1 MRQAK
6 ILLCLHYVTFFNLLV
21 AGEAASTM
29 DLSLDELIKKNK
41 PEKKK
46 GANNNNNSSKNKKK
60 RSRNQDNSGGNGK
73 RQKHHRRD
81 NNSRDN
87 NMRNNS
93 SRNSNSKHNMNHKN
107 RGSNTFK
114 RGNSNNKGGGEHFK
128 RKERFNFKPAWR
140 GDHVALQ
147 LDGIDMVMINTQGK
161 IVLTTAGDPSKR
173 SLMALNSV
181 LKQFKLSVQ
190 PSMSGQWTIYD
201 TEVPEYRQPFFDG
214 VFVLDAKRDPARMRS
229 RWNTINKAYG
239 RDAEAEAKKH
249 LDKQLLQHQKQ
260 LEEDQKRLDAF
271 MWVRPK
277 DTPDEEL
284 YDAKRLQLP
293 KHEQSGSIYFLRGLS
308 ERKGWDEPI
317 FEREQNEEG
326 LTGYSV
332 KLSFLDETIAPSQ
345 WYESESEAMVATAD
359 EALEMVKIWHSANQ
373 SSNEGEDGEPESH
386 AELGDVG
393 SNAHVWRPGQ

>member
-1 MRQAK
+1 
-6 ILLCLHYVTFFNLLV
+6 
-21 AGEAASTM
+21 M

-41 PEKKK
+41 PEKKNN
-46 GANNNNNSSKNKKK
+46 GNNNNNSNTKNKKK
-60 RSRNQDNSGGNGK
+60 RSRNHDNSGGHGK

-81 NNSRDN
+81 NNARGN
-87 NMRNNS
+87 NVKNNG
-93 SRNSNSKHNMNHKN
+93 SRNDNERHNINQKN
-107 RGSNTFK
+107 RGSRTFK
-114 RGNSNNKGGGEHFK
+114 RGNNNNKGGGEHFK

-173 SLMALNSV
+173 SLLALNSV

-214 VFVLDAKRDPARMRS
+214 VFVLDAKRDPARMRN

-249 LDKQLLQHQKQ
+249 LDKQLLEHQKQ
-260 LEEDQKRLDAF
+260 LEEDQKKLDAL

-277 DTPDEEL
+277 GTSDEEL
-284 YDAKRLQLP
+284 YDAERLQLP
-293 KHEQSGSIYFLRGLS
+293 KHEQAGSIYFLRGLS

-326 LTGYSV
+326 LIGYSV
-332 KLSFLDETIAPSQ
+332 KLSFLDETIAPSK

-359 EALEMVKIWHSANQ
+359 EALEIAKAWHYANQ
-373 SSNEGEDGEPESH
+373 NSDEVEEDEPEH
-386 AELGDVG
+386 YAEPADVG
-393 SNAHVWRPGQ
+393 GSAHVWRPGQ

>member
-1 MRQAK
+1 MVQIRLNAAIATTK
-6 ILLCLHYVTFFNLLV
+6 
-21 AGEAASTM
+21 AAEAFQT
-29 DLSLDELIKKNK
+29 
-41 PEKKK
+41 K
-46 GANNNNNSSKNKKK
+46 GAV
-60 RSRNQDNSGGNGK
+60 
-73 RQKHHRRD
+73 
-81 NNSRDN
+81 
-87 NMRNNS
+87 
-93 SRNSNSKHNMNHKN
+93 
-107 RGSNTFK
+107 
-114 RGNSNNKGGGEHFK
+114 HFCL
-128 RKERFNFKPAWR
+128 PA

-147 LDGIDMVMINTQGK
+147 LDGIDKVMINTQGK

-181 LKQFKLSVQ
+181 LKQFKLSQ
-190 PSMSGQWTIYD
+190 REIGDSDNLD

-293 KHEQSGSIYFLRGLS
+293 KHEQSGPFILRGLS

-332 KLSFLDETIAPSQ
+332 KLSFLDETIAPSK